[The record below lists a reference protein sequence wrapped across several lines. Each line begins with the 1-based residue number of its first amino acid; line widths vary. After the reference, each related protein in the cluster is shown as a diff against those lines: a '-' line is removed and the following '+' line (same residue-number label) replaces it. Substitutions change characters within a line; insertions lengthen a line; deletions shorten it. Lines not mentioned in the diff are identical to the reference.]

1 MPFNVSTTVLFYN
14 KDAFRKAG
22 LDAEKPPQTWPQL
35 IEAAKKIRST
45 NAAACGYTTTWM
57 AWVML
62 EQFANSSYTDFG
74 AYQKALVGGDG
85 IDDAVTQGL
94 KNNLAKRLQDVGLG
108 NVSGATGA
116 NLATTGDNQI
126 VSLLR
131 LSLFAYPTAET
142 FMAQAA
148 KGLPEAG
155 ESAQAATG
163 ALRDHLET

>member
-1 MPFNVSTTVLFYN
+1 LTQRAATALNISEPAKLGKF
-14 KDAFRKAG
+14 
-22 LDAEKPPQTWPQL
+22 PPTQDN
-35 IEAAKKIRST
+35 ET
-45 NAAACGYTTTWM
+45 NYRRWAVKELESANRNAPDLMRIATG
-57 AWVML
+57 VML